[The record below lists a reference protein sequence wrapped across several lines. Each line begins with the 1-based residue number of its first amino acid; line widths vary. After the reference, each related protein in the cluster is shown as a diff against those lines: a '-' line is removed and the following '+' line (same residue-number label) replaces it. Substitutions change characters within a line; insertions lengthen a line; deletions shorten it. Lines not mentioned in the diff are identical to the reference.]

1 MRTPRGILKAQQ
13 GTEGTDSIMRNKKI
27 KKNENRSTEKPPKA
41 KGDGKRAFLVAI
53 TSTLLGLLVAASI
66 TACLSAVYIETHP
79 AYFKADLSLF
89 VPRSESLSSQLYY
102 FPEGS
107 PMSPSDTAFESA
119 EPLESGTLTGGE
131 RYRYVPLSE
140 IPDALKN
147 AFVAIEDKRFY
158 THSGVD
164 LKRTGAAIVNY
175 LLKRDKSFGGSSI
188 TQQLIK
194 NVTGESAKTPFRK
207 LCEILRAADLERS
220 LSKDE
225 ILEQY
230 LNIVPLANGCIGV
243 GAASALYFGKSPS
256 ELTLAEC
263 ASLAAITQNPTRY
276 DPARSPEE
284 NRTRRDRVL
293 SELYLQGYITEEA
306 CRAASREAVETVDSE
321 RDEQAP
327 SRQSWYADLVVSD
340 VIADLTR
347 TYGYSRAEASRLL
360 YHGGLRIYTL
370 IDPDLQEAVA
380 GYYADASH
388 FPRLENGK
396 APQSAIVVLD
406 PESGNLLAVAG
417 AIGEKTGD
425 RVYNFATDAKRP
437 PGSVLK
443 PLSVYAPA
451 LEDGLIGYASVY
463 DDVPVRFSTDRTG
476 STAMW
481 PHNATGV
488 YRGLSTVND
497 AISRSLNTVAVRV
510 LQEVGIDRS
519 FRFLRDQLGITS
531 LADHPKNGIT
541 DRGEAALALGQLSYG
556 ATLREITAAYTAFSN
571 GGVYR
576 NARTYL
582 RVTDSTGRI
591 LLENEAVSRPVLSA
605 ENAAIMTKMLENVV
619 KNGTAR
625 TLTLSDRVAVA
636 GKTGTTQ
643 YSFDRWFVGYTPSLL
658 AGVWYGY
665 EYPESL
671 AGIDGNPALAIFDSV
686 LTTLTDRLMQSDK
699 PVRTAFSLPPLRTA
713 RVCADS
719 GLLISDACTRD
730 PRGDRSILAYFAD
743 GTIPTAFC
751 TCHTDVPYQGIGS
764 EESDGVLLPGSDA
777 AERRL
782 VGLVRVD
789 RRFPI
794 EVTVTDAQYSIPID
808 VGDAPNT
815 SDPRKS
821 FFYADTPPYAGRS
834 NARFPFNRP
843 AGKRKRQP

>member
-1 MRTPRGILKAQQ
+1 MSKKAIQKSK
-13 GTEGTDSIMRNKKI
+13 TK
-27 KKNENRSTEKPPKA
+27 TEKPRKA
-41 KGDGKRAFLVAI
+41 PGDGKRALLVAV
-53 TSTLLGLLVAASI
+53 TSTLLGLLVAASV
-66 TACLSAVYIETHP
+66 TACLSAVYIELHP
-79 AYFKADLSLF
+79 EYFKADLTMF

-102 FPEGS
+102 FPSAS
-107 PMSPSDTAFESA
+107 PVSPSDAAFESA
-119 EPLESGTLTGGE
+119 EPLENGTLTGGE
-131 RYRYVPLSE
+131 HYRYVPLSE
-140 IPDALKN
+140 IPETLRN
-147 AFVAIEDKRFY
+147 AFIAIEDKRFY

-164 LKRTGAAIVNY
+164 LRRTGAAVFNY

-207 LCEILRAADLERS
+207 LCEILRAADLERN

-243 GAASALYFGKSPS
+243 GAASARYFGKSPS
-256 ELTLAEC
+256 DLTLAEC

-276 DPARSPEE
+276 DPVRSPEE

-293 SELYLQGYITEEA
+293 SELYLQGYITEEDF
-306 CRAASREAVETVDSE
+306 RTASGEAVKTVEAETTEE
-321 RDEQAP
+321 RP
-327 SRQSWYADLVVSD
+327 TRQSWYADLVVSD
-340 VIADLTR
+340 VIGDLTR

-360 YHGGLRIYTL
+360 YHGGLKIYTL
-370 IDPDLQEAVA
+370 IDPDLQAITED
-380 GYYADASH
+380 YYADASN

-406 PESGNLLAVAG
+406 PSSGNLLAVAG

-425 RVYNFATDAKRP
+425 RIYNFATDAKRP

-451 LEDGLIGYASVY
+451 LQDGLIGYASVY
-463 DDVPVRFSTDRTG
+463 DDVPVRFSTDSNG

-481 PHNATGV
+481 PHNASGV

-497 AISRSLNTVAVRV
+497 AVSRSLNTVAVRV
-510 LQEVGIDRS
+510 LQELGIDRS

-531 LADHPKNGIT
+531 LVDRGENGIT

-571 GGVYR
+571 GGVYH

-582 RVTDSTGRI
+582 RVTDSAGRI

-658 AGVWYGY
+658 TGVWYGY

-686 LTTLTDRLMQSDK
+686 MHALTDQLVKSEK
-699 PVRTAFSLPPLRTA
+699 PLKTAFSYPPLRTA

-730 PRGDRSILAYFAD
+730 PRGDRSVLAYFTE
-743 GTIPTAFC
+743 GTVPTTFC

-764 EESDGVLLPGSDA
+764 EESDGVLLPNSDA

-782 VGLVRVD
+782 VGLVRVN

-808 VGDAPNT
+808 VGDAQNT
-815 SDPRKS
+815 SDPRNS
-821 FFYADTPPYAGRS
+821 FFYADAPPYAGRS